1 MISLYFREKGSAEN
15 VLEYGYRNIPDL
27 LEGEVR
33 VKMLASP
40 LNPAD
45 FMFIEKTYRAKPVY
59 PQIAGFEGAGII
71 VGNGEDK
78 HYPIN
83 TLVAFRHKNAWA
95 EYVNVPKNKIISLPA
110 NMPVE
115 KAAQLSL
122 NPLTAWALLDDLN
135 AAAGEWV
142 LLSAGNSAV
151 SKLLIQFAKSRQLKT
166 IAIVREADQ
175 YNELIRLGASA
186 VVRSNDDNL
195 ERQIIE
201 LVNNEKIAGFLDAVG
216 GELASRIIEFISA
229 NSIVIHYGLFSD
241 QPVMYQNA
249 KVIFKNLVI
258 KGFGIDSWIITKTA
272 GEIEIVWRRIIAELM
287 NPNFIMEVAGK
298 YSLEEFKEAISENKT
313 AKSGKVLFWMK

>member
-40 LNPAD
+40 INPAD
-45 FMFIEKTYRAKPVY
+45 FMFIEKTYRVQPVY

-71 VGNGEDK
+71 VGNGGINN
-78 HYPIN
+78 YPIN

-151 SKLLIQFAKSRQLKT
+151 SKLLIQFAKGRQLKT

>member
-15 VLEYGYRNIPDL
+15 VLEYGDRNIPDL

-40 LNPAD
+40 INPAD
-45 FMFIEKTYRAKPVY
+45 FMFIEKTYRVQPVY

-71 VGNGEDK
+71 VNNGGANN
-78 HYPIN
+78 YPIN

-95 EYVNVPKNKIISLPA
+95 EFVNVPKNKIISLPA

-122 NPLTAWALLDDLN
+122 NPLTAWALLDELN

-258 KGFGIDSWIITKTA
+258 KGFGIDSWLSTKTA

-287 NPNFIMEVAGK
+287 NPNFKMEVAGK
-298 YSLEEFKEAISENKT
+298 YSLEEFKEAISESKT